1 MNIIGYYFSS
11 LLNMLAFTSN
21 ENDVK
26 ESIKEEETE
35 NSNEKEEKS
44 EEKEEK
50 SEEKEEKSEET
61 FTFIDVFEKEN
72 EEFNDM
78 VHEIFLTNF

>member
-26 ESIKEEETE
+26 ESHQKMSESKEL
-35 NSNEKEEKS
+35 NELCTMS
-44 EEKEEK
+44 LL
-50 SEEKEEKSEET
+50 
-61 FTFIDVFEKEN
+61 
-72 EEFNDM
+72 
-78 VHEIFLTNF
+78 HA

>member
-50 SEEKEEKSEET
+50 SEET